1 MTEEKGKYIVEVTTE
16 EAAEMLKCT
25 SRTVRNMIIR
35 GSIQARM
42 EKIDPNV
49 EKGVYKIPLR
59 EIQRI
64 QKRTAMPA

>member
-1 MTEEKGKYIVEVTTE
+1 MTETKGKYTVEVTTE

-64 QKRTAMPA
+64 KNETAVPA

>member
-1 MTEEKGKYIVEVTTE
+1 
-16 EAAEMLKCT
+16 
-25 SRTVRNMIIR
+25 MIIR
-35 GSIQARM
+35 GSITARM

-64 QKRTAMPA
+64 KNETAVPA